1 MIYKSGLINFLL
13 KTSLLLIKKKTI
25 FAPLICFKMLENF
38 SAQELKR
45 QFESNKNTRLVI
57 YIVGGVLLLV
67 IGYLAYRQFIWKPAN
82 EKSKDA
88 YWVGLNF
95 AAQDSTDQAIDE
107 LKPVVKQYDGKIGGE
122 NAQFVL
128 ARQYMNK
135 GEFKK
140 ALKELEGVQVEDTY
154 ISSMAIG
161 LQADCYSEMKDYEKA
176 GVLYLEA
183 AGINE
188 NELTTPMYLFK
199 AGLCAEKV
207 NDFEKAV
214 ECYTKIKD
222 DYPSYGSQKSIEKYV
237 ARASNKITKK

>member
-1 MIYKSGLINFLL
+1 
-13 KTSLLLIKKKTI
+13 
-25 FAPLICFKMLENF
+25 MLENF
-38 SAQELKR
+38 STQELKKK
-45 QFESNKNTRLVI
+45 FESNKNTRLVT
-57 YIVGGVLLLV
+57 YIVGGILILV
-67 IGYLAYRQFIWKPAN
+67 IGYFGYRQFIWKPAN

-88 YWVGLNF
+88 YWPGLNL
-95 AAQDSTDQAIDE
+95 AAQDSTDKAIDE

-135 GEFKK
+135 GQYKK
-140 ALKELEGVQVEDTY
+140 ALEELEGVEVSDTY
-154 ISSMAIG
+154 VSAMVLG
-161 LQADCYSEMKDYEKA
+161 LQGDCHSEMKDFEKA
-176 GVLYLEA
+176 GVMYLEA
-183 AGINE
+183 AGVNE

-207 NDFEKAV
+207 KDFEKAL

-237 ARASNKITKK
+237 ARASNKTTKK

>member
-1 MIYKSGLINFLL
+1 
-13 KTSLLLIKKKTI
+13 
-25 FAPLICFKMLENF
+25 MLENF
-38 SAQELKR
+38 STQELKKK
-45 QFESNKNTRLVI
+45 FESNKNTRLVT
-57 YIVGGVLLLV
+57 YVVGGILILV
-67 IGYLAYRQFIWKPAN
+67 IGYFGYRQFIWKPAN

-88 YWVGLNF
+88 YWSGLNLV
-95 AAQDSTDQAIDE
+95 AQDSTDKAIDE

-135 GEFKK
+135 GQYKK
-140 ALKELEGVQVEDTY
+140 ALEELEGVEVSDTY
-154 ISSMAIG
+154 VSAMVLG
-161 LQADCYSEMKDYEKA
+161 LQGDCHSEMKDFEKA
-176 GVLYLEA
+176 GVMYLEA
-183 AGINE
+183 AGVNE

-207 NDFEKAV
+207 KDFEKAL

-237 ARASNKITKK
+237 ARASNKTTKK